1 MATFLIWRPQ
11 SRGHHLNNLTIQW
24 QRFWQRCGVA
34 RLARHYAMGGC
45 SAMNAT
51 PVQLPPKVE
60 QSGSVRIITFTAG
73 EFRDVENVI
82 ASELEYC
89 LDASGGCHV
98 LLDFTNV
105 ERISSVELGTL
116 ITLHKKMM
124 GSGGR
129 LTMFNMKAEI
139 YEVFTVA
146 RLQTFMGIC
155 REDEALLND
164 KRTP

>member
-1 MATFLIWRPQ
+1 
-11 SRGHHLNNLTIQW
+11 
-24 QRFWQRCGVA
+24 
-34 RLARHYAMGGC
+34 
-45 SAMNAT
+45 MNAT

-82 ASELEYC
+82 ASELQNC
-89 LDASGGCHV
+89 LDASEGSHV

-105 ERISSVELGTL
+105 ERISSVEMGTL
-116 ITLHKKMM
+116 VTLHKKMTA
-124 GSGGR
+124 SGGR

-155 REDEALLND
+155 REGEALVGAR
-164 KRTP
+164 RTS